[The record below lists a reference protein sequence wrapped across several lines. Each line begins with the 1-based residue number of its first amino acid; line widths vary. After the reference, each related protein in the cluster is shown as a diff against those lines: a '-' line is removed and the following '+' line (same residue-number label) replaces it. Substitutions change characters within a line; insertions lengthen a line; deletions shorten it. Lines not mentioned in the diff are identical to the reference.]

1 VAPRKKTDTTEHTT
15 PATPAPEGPPMVRE
29 RLRFDIVLEATT
41 PLKHL
46 AGNEGNIGYLA
57 TRQVRLPA
65 SLGGGFASVPM
76 ISGNAMR
83 HALREAASWCL
94 LEASGQMNARHREE
108 VIRLL
113 FNGGMLAG
121 GDGAISLAEYRRLVE
136 FLPHLSLFGGC
147 SGRIIPGRLE
157 VDDALLI
164 CEETWHLLPAKVQAA
179 VIELRVPSGGALGSA
194 SEHRAVETNVRM
206 DSMLS
211 PQHRGLLSESEAAKV
226 SGRFEAREVATD
238 AAAKDRTKSTMMP
251 YQSETLTTGSLLY
264 WRVDATTWSDLE
276 RDTLRLTLGA
286 FLHNARVGGGSGTGH
301 GRLRAVW
308 GENLRWPSL
317 LAAAE
322 STDLAMLT
330 NGKVGE
336 LFVEHVAS
344 RREAIAAFLRE
355 VEG

>member
-1 VAPRKKTDTTEHTT
+1 MATKKKTDTTEQA
-15 PATPAPEGPPMVRE
+15 ATPEPEGPPMVRE
-29 RLRFDIVLEATT
+29 RLRFDIILEATT

-65 SLGGGFASVPM
+65 SVGGGFGAVP
-76 ISGNAMR
+76 IVSGNAMR

-94 LEASGQMNARHREE
+94 LEASGQMNAHHREE

-136 FLPHLSLFGGC
+136 CLPHLSLFGGC

-157 VDDALLI
+157 VDDAILI
-164 CEETWHLLPAKVQAA
+164 CEETWHLLPPKVQAA
-179 VIELRVPSGGALGSA
+179 ALDLRVPDGGAIGA
-194 SEHRAVETNVRM
+194 ANEHRAMETNVRM

-211 PQHRGLLSESEAAKV
+211 PQHRGLLSEGEAAKV
-226 SGRFEAREVATD
+226 SGRLEARE
-238 AAAKDRTKSTMMP
+238 AAKDSVEKERTKSTMMP
-251 YQSETLTTGSLLY
+251 YQSEVLTTGSLLY
-264 WRVDATTWSDLE
+264 WRVDATTWSELE
-276 RDTLRLTLGA
+276 RDTLRLALAA

-308 GENLRWPSL
+308 GESLRWPSL
-317 LAAAE
+317 LSAAE
-322 STDLAMLT
+322 STDLAMMT
-330 NGKVGE
+330 SGKVGE